1 MFSNNSTILESDTP
15 FHTLL
20 ALFLVIQ
27 TFQRLLKAAPTS
39 YLCGHSQAHIYSK
52 SSIFQFML
60 LSNRIKKPD
69 TCLQREV
76 SCTPLYQENS
86 TAPETILSRIIIFT
100 NYHFQFCISLQSS
113 AIPRHSFA
121 HRFQINNKHFSALC
135 PCSRHIRFQMIF

>member
-1 MFSNNSTILESDTP
+1 MESDT
-15 FHTLL
+15 FYTLL
-20 ALFLVIQ
+20 SLFLVIHKP
-27 TFQRLLKAAPTS
+27 FK
-39 YLCGHSQAHIYSK
+39 GFK
-52 SSIFQFML
+52 SRPYFLSLWTLPGPHLFKVFIFQFML
-60 LSNRIKKPD
+60 LSKRIKKPD

-86 TAPETILSRIIIFT
+86 TTPETILSRIIIFT

-135 PCSRHIRFQMIF
+135 PCSRRIRFQMIF